1 MQVGRGR
8 LEFSGSESTV
18 PFDMTNEEIRLE
30 AKACDARKLAQ
41 AKRMTPAERFFAG
54 AELFEEACQITM
66 AGIRA
71 DSPKESEAFYLTEL
85 RRLLKISSQRL
96 AR

>member
-1 MQVGRGR
+1 M
-8 LEFSGSESTV
+8 SIT
-18 PFDMTNEEIRLE
+18 DEEIRLE

-54 AELFEEACQITM
+54 AELFEEACQITL

-71 DSPKESEAFYLTEL
+71 QYPDRTPEAHREEL
-85 RRLLKISSQRL
+85 RLRIRK
-96 AR
+96 AT

>member
-1 MQVGRGR
+1 M
-8 LEFSGSESTV
+8 SIT
-18 PFDMTNEEIRLE
+18 DEEIRLE

-54 AELFEEACQITM
+54 AELFEEACQITL

-71 DSPKESEAFYLTEL
+71 QYPDRSDDFHRKELKQ
-85 RRLLKISSQRL
+85 LLKLSSQRL
-96 AR
+96 A